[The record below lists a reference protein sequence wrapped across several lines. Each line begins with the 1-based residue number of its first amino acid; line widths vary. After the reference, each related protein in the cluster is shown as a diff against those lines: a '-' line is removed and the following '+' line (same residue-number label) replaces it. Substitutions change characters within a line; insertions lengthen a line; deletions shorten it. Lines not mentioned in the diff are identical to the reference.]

1 MFLILTLSS
10 GFGFYN
16 MSVYMNALAAKPE
29 FAVADV
35 SAATAL
41 MFLVSGITG
50 LGVAPLIE
58 RYDIRWVMTGGAAV
72 GGSALALM
80 GAATDTWQVWAL
92 YALFGLGNAAVS
104 LIPGT
109 TIVTR
114 WFPGPERSIAL
125 AVVSTGLSTGGV
137 VLTPLSAVAIRNVG
151 VELAMPWFG
160 LIFFV
165 GISVVALALV
175 RAWPEGTKRGG
186 NTGAARP
193 WLDWH
198 AVRSRFFVGSGIAYI
213 LIMGAQVGAIAHL
226 INHLEKVTGFATATA
241 SVSVLAVTSIVG
253 RLFGGWIVTRFPIR
267 LFVIL
272 NIIGQWMGLTL
283 LAFANDELSALGG
296 TVLFGFTV
304 GNLLMLQPLLL
315 VKVYGVFRYPRVYS
329 AAYAMVTLGV
339 AGGPLAMGL
348 LYQSFSYTISF
359 GVAGVCSIVA
369 LFIFY
374 SAGPVVDAELESE
387 ELNP

>member
-1 MFLILTLSS
+1 MVGGMFLILTLSS

-29 FAVADV
+29 FAVADI

-72 GGSALALM
+72 GGSSLALM
-80 GAATDTWQVWAL
+80 GVAADTSQVWAL
-92 YALFGLGNAAVS
+92 YAVFGMGNAAVS

-114 WFPGPERSIAL
+114 WFPGPERSVAL

-137 VLTPLSAVAIRNVG
+137 LLTPISAVVIRNVG
-151 VELAMPWFG
+151 VELALPWFG

-165 GISVVALALV
+165 GISVVALTLV
-175 RAWPEGTKRGG
+175 RGWPEGTKRSGD
-186 NTGAARP
+186 TGPPRP

-226 INHLEKVTGFATATA
+226 INHLEKVAGFATASA

-253 RLFGGWIVTRFPIR
+253 RLLGGWIVTRFPIR
-267 LFVIL
+267 LFTIL
-272 NIIGQWMGLTL
+272 NIVGQWMGLTV
-283 LAFANDELSALGG
+283 LAFADDRFSALGG

-315 VKVYGVFRYPRVYS
+315 VKVYGVLRYPRVYS
-329 AAYAMVTLGV
+329 AAYALTTLGV
-339 AGGPLAMGL
+339 AGGPLALGL
-348 LYQSFSYTISF
+348 LYQSFSYTTSF

-369 LFIFY
+369 LFIFC
-374 SAGPVVDAELESE
+374 SAGPVVDVET
-387 ELNP
+387 